1 MFKIKNKIYSEAGK
15 YILCNNIIGYEFLA
29 EEEKDCVES
38 DIDLSDLKKRFNSIY
53 SCTDNKISF
62 CLYVDDNYDS
72 IKSRLIKL
80 RYSND
85 DQIALILNKDKSNED
100 LEYFNKMQE
109 WRTWAGDVAKKL
121 MTLTS

>member
-1 MFKIKNKIYSEAGK
+1 MFKIKNKVYSDAGK
-15 YILCNNIIGYEFLA
+15 YILCNNAIGYEFPA
-29 EEEKDCVES
+29 EEEKNCVEFNV
-38 DIDLSDLKKRFNSIY
+38 DLSDLKKRFSSIY

-62 CLYVDDNYDS
+62 CLYDDDNYDS

-85 DQIALILNKDKSNED
+85 DQIALILNKGKSDED

>member
-15 YILCNNIIGYEFLA
+15 YILCNNKIGYEFLA

-62 CLYVDDNYDS
+62 CLYDDDNYDS

-85 DQIALILNKDKSNED
+85 DQIALILNKDKSDED